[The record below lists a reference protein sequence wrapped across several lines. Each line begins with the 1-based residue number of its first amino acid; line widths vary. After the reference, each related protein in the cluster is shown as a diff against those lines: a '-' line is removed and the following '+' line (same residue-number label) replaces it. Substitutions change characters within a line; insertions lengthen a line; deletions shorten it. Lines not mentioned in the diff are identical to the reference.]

1 MPHRYV
7 FIADDDRLLCELIV
21 RALGD
26 DGHEAK
32 FAPDGARALAALKGR
47 RPDLLI
53 LDANMPVMDG
63 FALLQA
69 LKADPALRTLPVL
82 MLTGRRSEED
92 VRRAHALGA
101 GAYVVKPFVI
111 PVLLARAYALIAAS
125 APPRHPPTAAAPTQ
139 MVARL
144 DDREWID

>member
-1 MPHRYV
+1 MPRRYI
-7 FIADDDRLLCELIV
+7 FIADDDRLMCELIA

-32 FAPDGARALAALKGR
+32 FAVDGARALAALKGR

-53 LDANMPVMDG
+53 LDANMPVVDG
-63 FALLQA
+63 FAVLQA

-101 GAYVVKPFVI
+101 GAYIVKPFVI
-111 PVLLARAYALIAAS
+111 PVLLARAYALIASSRPLSQLPA
-125 APPRHPPTAAAPTQ
+125 TAASPEIF
-139 MVARL
+139 ARL
-144 DDREWID
+144 DDTEWID